1 MGGRGPETSNGGM
14 FYNLVTNPTEPGSDA
29 KFENLTNPEKVIG
42 GGVLNFEVSGTT
54 TIDGKFMGAG
64 VQQKVQVDMTCVPI
78 EESDQPVHLCSLIGV
93 F

>member
-42 GGVLNFEVSGTT
+42 GGVLNFQVSGTT
-54 TIDGKFMGAG
+54 TIDGKLYEVLYDKGPG
-64 VQQKVQVDMTCVPI
+64 TYI
-78 EESDQPVHLCSLIGV
+78 
-93 F
+93 